1 MREVKKFDTIEQYM
15 KYLRN
20 IIKQIE
26 RSKYE

>member
-20 IIKQIE
+20 VIKQIE

>member
-1 MREVKKFDTIEQYM
+1 MRKVKKFDTVEQYM

-26 RSKYE
+26 HSIYE

>member
-1 MREVKKFDTIEQYM
+1 MQEVKKFDTIEQYM

-26 RSKYE
+26 HSNHE